1 MEEKQ
6 IFILDLSKMEKGD
19 IILQR
24 FSNNGSEFVRK
35 LTNSEYSHAMLY
47 VGNSSILH
55 ADLQGGVAAVNA
67 QREGVENADDMVV
80 LRLKEGVPCDMH
92 QLIQYARRTVGTAYD
107 RREALQITSW
117 RKPDH
122 EIDGATSNRQFCTKY
137 VTMAYDAAGVKLVND
152 PTACTP
158 QEILTSDKLERVEG
172 AVRLATPAE
181 RRLVEEESE
190 ILKYQTEVTEDLLK
204 KVQEATKD
212 YIQANDIQTLAQ
224 LLEASFKS
232 SEIDEAIY
240 QICKDHPY
248 MYMLDKYHELHPEE
262 YDYEMF
268 VEKYGEHSQDVAEA
282 LLSATREPD
291 MLYRMQHWL
300 LSQEYEKTKSKTCG
314 VFVDL
319 YKRLVEDSSERR
331 TLFTIATW

>member
-1 MEEKQ
+1 MEEK
-6 IFILDLSKMEKGD
+6 ILFVLDLSKMEKGD

-47 VGNSSILH
+47 MGNSSILH

-204 KVQEATKD
+204 KVREATKD

-248 MYMLDKYHELHPEE
+248 MHMLDKYHELHPEE

-268 VEKYGEHSQDVAEA
+268 VEKYGEHSQDVAET

-291 MLYRMQHWL
+291 MLYRMQHW
-300 LSQEYEKTKSKTCG
+300 
-314 VFVDL
+314 
-319 YKRLVEDSSERR
+319 
-331 TLFTIATW
+331 

>member
-47 VGNSSILH
+47 IGNSSILH

-92 QLIQYARRTVGTAYD
+92 QLIQYARRSVGTAYD

-122 EIDGATSNRQFCTKY
+122 EIDGATSNRQYCTKY
-137 VTMAYDAAGVKLVND
+137 VTMSYAAAGVKLVKD

-158 QEILTSDKLERVEG
+158 QEILTSDKLKRVEG

-181 RRLVEEESE
+181 RKLVEEESE
-190 ILKYQTEVTEDLLK
+190 ILKYQTKVTEDLLN
-204 KVQEATKD
+204 KVREAT
-212 YIQANDIQTLAQ
+212 ANSNRPEDIQTLDQ
-224 LLEASFKS
+224 LLDASLIS
-232 SEIDEAIY
+232 SELDESIY
-240 QICKDHPY
+240 QVCKGHPY
-248 MYMLDKYHELHPEE
+248 FYILDKYHEIHPEE
-262 YDYEMF
+262 YDYDKFIEM
-268 VEKYGEHSQDVAEA
+268 YGKESQDVAEIFA
-282 LLSATREPD
+282 EAMIEPD
-291 MLYRMQHWL
+291 KLYRIQYWL
-300 LSQEYEKTKSKTCG
+300 LSLEYKKTKGKTCG
-314 VFVDL
+314 LFVDL
-319 YKRLVEDSSERR
+319 YERLVKDCAKRM
-331 TLFTIATW
+331 TLFAIASW